1 VSRPKAVKPG
11 TMWLVAHSQ
20 TFILIAGRHLPVLAI
35 FYWPIDVSYLAVLE
49 WPDFYNNAL
58 SI

>member
-1 VSRPKAVKPG
+1 
-11 TMWLVAHSQ
+11 MWLVAHSQ